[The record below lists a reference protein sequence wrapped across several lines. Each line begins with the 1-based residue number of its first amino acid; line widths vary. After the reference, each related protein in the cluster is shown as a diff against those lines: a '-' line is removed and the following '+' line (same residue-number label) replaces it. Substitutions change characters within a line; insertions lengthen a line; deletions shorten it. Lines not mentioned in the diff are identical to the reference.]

1 MKKIYVL
8 LAQGFETVE
17 ALAQVDVCRRCKLDV
32 ATVSVDNNYSVV
44 SSHGVAVTANQLI
57 RDTNFDDGDA
67 LVLPGGFPGYM
78 NLASSKEVGEAVK
91 KYYQSGKYVAA
102 ICGAPYVL
110 AVNGIA
116 KDRRITYHF
125 SIKDK
130 MEGYTYTGEKAT
142 VDGNLITGRGAGC
155 SFDFGIVLMSLLTD
169 EETVAHL
176 KKGLEW
182 S

>member
-1 MKKIYVL
+1 MWCSL
-8 LAQGFETVE
+8 
-17 ALAQVDVCRRCKLDV
+17 C
-32 ATVSVDNNYSVV
+32 
-44 SSHGVAVTANQLI
+44 
-57 RDTNFDDGDA
+57 
-67 LVLPGGFPGYM
+67 M
-78 NLASSKEVGEAVK
+78 
-91 KYYQSGKYVAA
+91 
-102 ICGAPYVL
+102 

-155 SFDFGIVLMSLLTD
+155 SFDFGIALMNLLTD